1 MELSSKLPTTIWIVG
16 MCFATPSGA
25 SETLRVLPDS
35 INGVETRKM
44 VRHYLLDQA
53 EKAFLRREAAFE
65 ELKTTEQMG
74 EHQRR
79 MRDFLR
85 AQLGDFPA
93 RTPLESRVVGRH
105 QRDGYVV
112 ERVLYQ
118 SRPGHYVTAL
128 LYLPEGP
135 PPYPGVLIACGHA
148 PSAKSSKM
156 YQRAG
161 ILLAKGGMAALCYDP
176 IGQGERHQMLHPDG
190 RPRFENGIEH
200 MLVAVSSIPLG
211 LSAAT
216 YRIWDG
222 MRGIDYL
229 TSREEIDPD
238 RIGLTGNS
246 GGGLVTTLLMA
257 LDERIA
263 CAAPSCYITHVKEML
278 HTQGPGDSE
287 QQVYGEIAQGLGHAD
302 YLMIRAPKPTL
313 ICAATRDDM
322 FDISGSWRSL
332 REAKRF
338 YGRLGH
344 PERVDLVEADV
355 VHGFFRPLREG
366 MARWMRRWLLGVDDP
381 LREDD
386 SPLLSEEEGVM
397 QEFITAGGPNYSEFR
412 PVRLP
417 VVRSSPDGQVQ
428 LIPGA
433 VSVFQ
438 FNREREQELAGLRRA
453 YWRRSPRGEALD
465 EVRRLAGI
473 RRLDD
478 LPPLTAEDAGSLS
491 RPGYTIHKQILH
503 PEPGIRLPALRF
515 APDASSP
522 EVVLYLHG
530 QGKQVDAEP
539 EGPIEK
545 QVRDGREVLAVD
557 LRGVGET
564 QPAKGKWGY
573 GPLFGADWEEFY
585 MAYMLGRSYL
595 GMRAE
600 EILIIARH
608 LAEESGTDGKRKVH
622 LVAIGEAG
630 PAALHAAAL
639 EPALFASLEL
649 RRSLV
654 SWSNLIRTEVPVNQL
669 VNTVHG
675 SLRKYD
681 LPDLLKT
688 LSGIKVTVV
697 DPTDGAG
704 ERLQSSSGSPGG
716 LPAPGLAGEVPGAG
730 GK

>member
-1 MELSSKLPTTIWIVG
+1 
-16 MCFATPSGA
+16 
-25 SETLRVLPDS
+25 
-35 INGVETRKM
+35 M
-44 VRHYLLDQA
+44 VRHYMLEQA
-53 EKAFLRREAAFE
+53 GKAFQRREAAFE
-65 ELKTTEQMG
+65 ELKTPEQMR

-79 MRDFLR
+79 MREFLR
-85 AQLGDFPA
+85 AQLGDFPD
-93 RTPLESRVVGRH
+93 RTPLEARVVARH
-105 QRDGYVV
+105 QRDGYSV

-118 SRPGHYVTAL
+118 SRPGHTVTAL

-148 PSAKSSKM
+148 ANAKSSEL

-161 ILLAKGGMAALCYDP
+161 VLLAQGGMAALCYDP
-176 IGQGERHQMLHPDG
+176 IGQGERHQILEPDG

-222 MRGIDYL
+222 IRSLDYL
-229 TSREEIDPD
+229 TSRDEIDPD

-263 CAAPSCYITHVKEML
+263 CAAPSCYVTHVKELL
-278 HTQGPGDSE
+278 HTNGPGDSE

-313 ICAATRDDM
+313 ICAATRDEV
-322 FDISGSWRSL
+322 FDISGSWRTL

-338 YGRLGH
+338 YGRLGY

-355 VHGFFRPLREG
+355 THGFFRPLREG
-366 MARWMRRWLLGVDDP
+366 MARWMRRWLLGIDDG

-386 SPLLSEEEGVM
+386 SPLLSDDEGST
-397 QEFITAGGPNYSEFR
+397 QEFIVAQGADYSEFNR
-412 PVRLP
+412 VRLP
-417 VVRSSPDGQVQ
+417 VIQCSPRGQVQ
-428 LIPGA
+428 LMEGA
-433 VSVFQ
+433 RSVFQ
-438 FNREREQELAGLRRA
+438 FNREREKELAVLRRA
-453 YWRRSPRGEALD
+453 YWKRTPRDEALD

-473 RRLDD
+473 RRLHE
-478 LPPLTAEDAGSLS
+478 LPPLTTEDTGTLS
-491 RPGYTIHKQILH
+491 RPGYTIHKLVLH

-515 APDASSP
+515 VPDAGSRDL
-522 EVVLYLHG
+522 VLYLHG
-530 QGKQVDAEP
+530 QGKQVDAGP
-539 EGPIEK
+539 GGPIEK
-545 QVRDGREVLAVD
+545 QVLEGREVLAVD

-564 QPAKGKWGY
+564 EPAKGKWGY
-573 GPLFGADWEEFY
+573 GPLFGPDWEEFY

-600 EILIIARH
+600 EILVIARK
-608 LAEESGTDGKRKVH
+608 LASASGSGTARGVH
-622 LVAIGEAG
+622 LVGIGEAG

-639 EPALFASLEL
+639 EPALFDSLEL

-654 SWSNLIRTEVPVNQL
+654 SWSNVIQTEVPVNQL
-669 VNTVHG
+669 VNTVHA
-675 SLRKYD
+675 SLQKYD

-688 LSGIKVTVV
+688 LSGMKVRVV
-697 DPTDGAG
+697 EPADGAG
-704 ERLQSSSGSPGG
+704 ERLR
-716 LPAPGLAGEVPGAG
+716 
-730 GK
+730 

>member
-1 MELSSKLPTTIWIVG
+1 MFSSI
-16 MCFATPSGA
+16 PSEA
-25 SETLRVLPDS
+25 SQTLRVLPERV
-35 INGVETRKM
+35 NRVETGKM
-44 VRHYLLDQA
+44 VRQYLLDQA

-65 ELKTTEQMG
+65 ELETTEQMR

-79 MRDFLR
+79 MREFLR
-85 AQLGDFPA
+85 AQLGDFPE
-93 RTPLESRVVGRH
+93 RTPLQARVVGRH
-105 QRDGYVV
+105 RRDGYSV
-112 ERVLYQ
+112 ERILYQ

-128 LYLPEGP
+128 LYLPAGP

-148 PSAKSSKM
+148 PSAKSSEM
-156 YQRAG
+156 YQRAAV
-161 ILLAKGGMAALCYDP
+161 LLAKGGMAALCYDP
-176 IGQGERHQMLHPDG
+176 IGQGERHQILHPDG

-222 MRGIDYL
+222 IRGIDYL

-257 LDERIA
+257 LDERVA

-287 QQVYGEIAQGLGHAD
+287 QQVYGEIAQGLGHAG

-338 YGRLGH
+338 YGRLGY

-366 MARWMRRWLLGVDDP
+366 MARWMRRWLLGIDDA

-386 SPLLSEEEGVM
+386 SPLLSEEEGSM
-397 QEFITAGGPNYSEFR
+397 QEFITASGPDYSEFR

-417 VVRSSPDGQVQ
+417 VVRASPEGQVQ

-433 VSVFQ
+433 RTVFQ
-438 FNREREQELAGLRRA
+438 FNQERERELAAVRRA
-453 YWRRSPRGEALD
+453 WWRRTPRDEALA

-473 RRLDD
+473 RRLDE
-478 LPPLTAEDAGSLS
+478 LPPVTAEDAGSLS
-491 RPGYTIHKQILH
+491 RPGYTIHKQVLH

-515 APDASSP
+515 VPDAGGRD
-522 EVVLYLHG
+522 VVLYLHG
-530 QGKQVDAEP
+530 EGKQVDAEP
-539 EGPIEK
+539 DGLIEK
-545 QVRDGREVLAVD
+545 LVLDGGEVLAVD

-600 EILIIARH
+600 EILVIARH
-608 LAEESGTDGKRKVH
+608 LAGSTGSDAARRVH
-622 LVAIGEAG
+622 LVGIGEAG

-654 SWSNLIRTEVPVNQL
+654 SWSNVIQTEVPVNQL

-681 LPDLLKT
+681 LPDLVKSLSALK
-688 LSGIKVTVV
+688 VRVV
-697 DPTDGAG
+697 DPADGAG
-704 ERLQSSSGSPGG
+704 EP
-716 LPAPGLAGEVPGAG
+716 LP
-730 GK
+730 

>member
-1 MELSSKLPTTIWIVG
+1 
-16 MCFATPSGA
+16 
-25 SETLRVLPDS
+25 
-35 INGVETRKM
+35 M
-44 VRHYLLDQA
+44 VRQYLLDQA

-65 ELKTTEQMG
+65 ELKTPAEMR

-79 MRDFLR
+79 MREFLR
-85 AQLGDFPA
+85 TQLGGFPE
-93 RTPLESRVVGRH
+93 RTPLEARVVGRH
-105 QRDGYVV
+105 RRDGYSV

-128 LYLPEGP
+128 LYLPDGP

-148 PSAKSSKM
+148 PSAKSSEM

-161 ILLAKGGMAALCYDP
+161 VLLAKGGMAALCYDP
-176 IGQGERHQMLHPDG
+176 IGQGERHQILHSDG

-222 MRGIDYL
+222 IRSIDYL

-257 LDERIA
+257 LDERVA
-263 CAAPSCYITHVKEML
+263 CAAPSCYITHVKELL

-338 YGRLGH
+338 YGRLGYA
-344 PERVDLVEADV
+344 ERVDLVEADV
-355 VHGFFRPLREG
+355 AHGFFRPLREG
-366 MARWMRRWLLGVDDP
+366 MARWMRRWLLGIDDA

-386 SPLLSEEEGVM
+386 SPLLSEEAGSM
-397 QEFITAGGPNYSEFR
+397 QEFITASGPDYSEFR

-433 VSVFQ
+433 RTVFQ
-438 FNREREQELAGLRRA
+438 FNREREKELAAVRRA
-453 YWRRSPRGEALD
+453 FWRRTPRDEALK

-473 RRLDD
+473 RRLDE
-478 LPPLTAEDAGSLS
+478 LPLLTVEDSGTLP
-491 RPGYTIHKQILH
+491 RPGYAIHKQVLH

-515 APDASSP
+515 VPDAGVRD
-522 EVVLYLHG
+522 VVLYLHG
-530 QGKQVDAEP
+530 EGKQVDAEP

-545 QVRDGREVLAVD
+545 LVLDGREVLAVD
-557 LRGVGET
+557 LRGVGES

-573 GPLFGADWEEFY
+573 GPLFGADWEEYY

-600 EILIIARH
+600 EILAIARH
-608 LAEESGTDGKRKVH
+608 LGSTPGSDAARRVH
-622 LVAIGEAG
+622 LVGIGEAG

-654 SWSNLIRTEVPVNQL
+654 SWSNVIQTEVPVNQL

-681 LPDLLKT
+681 LPDLLKS
-688 LSGIKVTVV
+688 LSAMKVGVI
-697 DPTDGAG
+697 DPADGAG
-704 ERLQSSSGSPGG
+704 QP
-716 LPAPGLAGEVPGAG
+716 LP
-730 GK
+730 

>member
-1 MELSSKLPTTIWIVG
+1 
-16 MCFATPSGA
+16 
-25 SETLRVLPDS
+25 
-35 INGVETRKM
+35 M
-44 VRHYLLDQA
+44 VRQYLLDQA
-53 EKAFLRREAAFE
+53 GKVFLRREAAFE
-65 ELKTTEQMG
+65 ELKTPGQMR

-79 MRDFLR
+79 MREFLR
-85 AQLGDFPA
+85 AQLGGFPE
-93 RTPLESRVVGRH
+93 RTPLQARVVGRH
-105 QRDGYVV
+105 RRDGYSV

-148 PSAKSSKM
+148 PSAKSSEM

-161 ILLAKGGMAALCYDP
+161 VLLARGGMAALCYDP
-176 IGQGERHQMLHPDG
+176 IGQGERHQILHPDG

-222 MRGIDYL
+222 IRGIDYL

-257 LDERIA
+257 LDERVA
-263 CAAPSCYITHVKEML
+263 CAAPSCYITHVKELL

-338 YGRLGH
+338 YGRLGY

-366 MARWMRRWLLGVDDP
+366 MARWMRRWLLGIDDA

-386 SPLLSEEEGVM
+386 SPLLSEDEGSM
-397 QEFITAGGPNYSEFR
+397 QEFITASGPDYSEFR

-417 VVRSSPDGQVQ
+417 VVRCSPEGQVQ

-433 VSVFQ
+433 RTVFQ
-438 FNREREQELAGLRRA
+438 FNRERERELAVVRRA
-453 YWRRSPRGEALD
+453 WWRRTPGDEALA
-465 EVRRLAGI
+465 EVRRLTGI
-473 RRLDD
+473 RRLDE
-478 LPPLTAEDAGSLS
+478 LPLLTAEDAGTLP
-491 RPGYTIHKQILH
+491 RPGYTIHKQVLH

-515 APDASSP
+515 VPDAGGRD
-522 EVVLYLHG
+522 VVLYLHG
-530 QGKQVDAEP
+530 EGKQVDAEP

-545 QVRDGREVLAVD
+545 LVLDGREVLAVD

-564 QPAKGKWGY
+564 QPAQGKWGY

-600 EILIIARH
+600 EILAIARH
-608 LAEESGTDGKRKVH
+608 LASTPGSDAARRVH
-622 LVAIGEAG
+622 LVGIGEAG
-630 PAALHAAAL
+630 PAVLHAAAL

-654 SWSNLIRTEVPVNQL
+654 SWSNVIQTEVPVNQL

-681 LPDLLKT
+681 LPDLLKS
-688 LSGIKVTVV
+688 LSGMEVRVI
-697 DPTDGAG
+697 DPADGSG
-704 ERLQSSSGSPGG
+704 EP
-716 LPAPGLAGEVPGAG
+716 LP
-730 GK
+730 

>member
-1 MELSSKLPTTIWIVG
+1 MLNLAKMKSFSKLSIAVWILC
-16 MCFATPSGA
+16 MCSADSSQA
-25 SETLRVLPDS
+25 SQTLSVLPER
-35 INGVETRKM
+35 INQVETRKM
-44 VRHYLLDQA
+44 VRRYLLDQA

-65 ELKTTEQMG
+65 ELKTVEQMR

-79 MRDFLR
+79 MREFLR
-85 AQLGDFPA
+85 AQLGGFPE
-93 RTPLESRVVGRH
+93 RTPLQARIVGRH
-105 QRDGYVV
+105 ERDGYSV
-112 ERVLYQ
+112 ERILYQ

-128 LYLPEGP
+128 LYLPDGP
-135 PPYPGVLIACGHA
+135 PPYPGILIACGHA
-148 PSAKSSKM
+148 PSAKSTEM

-161 ILLAKGGMAALCYDP
+161 VLLAKGGMAALCYDP
-176 IGQGERHQMLHPDG
+176 IGQGERHQILDSQG

-238 RIGLTGNS
+238 RIGVTGNS

-257 LDERIA
+257 LDERVA
-263 CAAPSCYITHVKEML
+263 CAAPSCYVTHVKEML

-338 YGRLGH
+338 YGRMGY

-355 VHGFFRPLREG
+355 VHGFFRPLRQG
-366 MARWMRRWLLGVDDP
+366 MARWMRRWLLGIDDA

-386 SPLLSEEEGVM
+386 SPLLSEDEGTM
-397 QEFITAGGPNYSEFR
+397 QEFITASGPDYSEFR

-417 VVRSSPDGQVQ
+417 VVRCSPDGQVQ

-438 FNREREQELAGLRRA
+438 LNREREMELAVLRRA
-453 YWRRSPRGEALD
+453 YWQRTPGDEALE

-473 RRLDD
+473 RRLDQ
-478 LPPLTAEDAGSLS
+478 LPLLTADDAGTLP
-491 RPGYTIHKQILH
+491 RPGYTIHKQVLH

-515 APDASSP
+515 VPDAGGRD
-522 EVVLYLHG
+522 VVLYLHG
-530 QGKQVDAEP
+530 EGKQVDSGP
-539 EGPIEK
+539 DGPIERL
-545 QVRDGREVLAVD
+545 VRDGREVLAVD

-600 EILIIARH
+600 EILAIARH
-608 LAEESGTDGKRKVH
+608 LASVPESDAARKVH
-622 LVAIGEAG
+622 LVGIGEAG

-639 EPALFASLEL
+639 EPALFTSLEL

-654 SWSNLIRTEVPVNQL
+654 SWSNVIRTEAPVNQL
-669 VNTVHG
+669 VNTVHAA
-675 SLRKYD
+675 LRKYD
-681 LPDLLKT
+681 LPDLLKS
-688 LSGIKVTVV
+688 LSGMKVTVV
-697 DPTDGAG
+697 EP
-704 ERLQSSSGSPGG
+704 
-716 LPAPGLAGEVPGAG
+716 AG
-730 GK
+730 GSGEILH

>member
-1 MELSSKLPTTIWIVG
+1 MCSSI
-16 MCFATPSGA
+16 PSEA
-25 SETLRVLPDS
+25 SQTLRVLPER
-35 INGVETRKM
+35 INRVETRKM
-44 VRHYLLDQA
+44 VRQYLLDQA

-65 ELKTTEQMG
+65 ELKTPAEMR

-79 MRDFLR
+79 MREFLR
-85 AQLGDFPA
+85 AQLGGFPE
-93 RTPLESRVVGRH
+93 RTPLQARVVGRH
-105 QRDGYVV
+105 RRDGYSV

-128 LYLPEGP
+128 LYLPDGP

-148 PSAKSSKM
+148 PSAKSSEM
-156 YQRAG
+156 YQRAAV
-161 ILLAKGGMAALCYDP
+161 LLAKGGMAALCYDP
-176 IGQGERHQMLHPDG
+176 IGQGERHQILHPDG

-222 MRGIDYL
+222 IRSIDYL

-263 CAAPSCYITHVKEML
+263 CAAPSCYITHVKELL

-338 YGRLGH
+338 YGRLGY

-366 MARWMRRWLLGVDDP
+366 MARWMRRWLLGIDDA

-386 SPLLSEEEGVM
+386 SRLLSEEEGSM
-397 QEFITAGGPNYSEFR
+397 QEFITASGPDYSEFR

-417 VVRSSPDGQVQ
+417 VVRSSPEGQVQ

-433 VSVFQ
+433 RTVFQ
-438 FNREREQELAGLRRA
+438 FNREREKELAAVRRA
-453 YWRRSPRGEALD
+453 FWRRTPRDEALK

-473 RRLDD
+473 RRLDE
-478 LPPLTAEDAGSLS
+478 LPLLTVEDSGTLP
-491 RPGYTIHKQILH
+491 RPGYAIHKQVLH

-515 APDASSP
+515 VPDAGGRD
-522 EVVLYLHG
+522 VVLYLHG
-530 QGKQVDAEP
+530 EGKQVDAEP

-545 QVRDGREVLAVD
+545 LVLDGREVLAVD

-600 EILIIARH
+600 EILVIARH
-608 LAEESGTDGKRKVH
+608 LAESTGSDAASRVH
-622 LVAIGEAG
+622 LVGIGEAG

-654 SWSNLIRTEVPVNQL
+654 SWTNVIQSEVPVNQL

-681 LPDLLKT
+681 LPDLLMS
-688 LSGIKVTVV
+688 LSAMKVRVI
-697 DPTDGAG
+697 DPADATGQ
-704 ERLQSSSGSPGG
+704 RLP
-716 LPAPGLAGEVPGAG
+716 
-730 GK
+730 

>member
-1 MELSSKLPTTIWIVG
+1 MLNLAKMKSFSKLSIAFWILC
-16 MCFATPSGA
+16 MCSADSSQA
-25 SETLRVLPDS
+25 SQTLSVLPDR
-35 INGVETRKM
+35 INQVETGKM
-44 VRHYLLDQA
+44 VRRYLLDQA

-65 ELKTTEQMG
+65 ELKTPAQMR

-79 MRDFLR
+79 MREFLR
-85 AQLGDFPA
+85 AQLGGFPE
-93 RTPLESRVVGRH
+93 RTPLQARIVARH
-105 QRDGYVV
+105 ERDGYSV

-148 PSAKSSKM
+148 PSAKSTEM

-161 ILLAKGGMAALCYDP
+161 VLLAKGGMAALCYDP
-176 IGQGERHQMLHPDG
+176 IGQGERHQILHADG

-257 LDERIA
+257 LDERVA

-338 YGRLGH
+338 YGRMGV

-355 VHGFFRPLREG
+355 VHGFFRPLRES
-366 MARWMRRWLLGVDDP
+366 MARWMRRWLLGIDDI

-386 SPLLSEEEGVM
+386 SPLLSEEEGSM
-397 QEFITAGGPNYSEFR
+397 QEFITASGPDYSEFR

-417 VVRSSPDGQVQ
+417 VVRCSPDGQVQ

-438 FNREREQELAGLRRA
+438 LNREREKELAVLRRA
-453 YWRRSPRGEALD
+453 YWRRTPRDEALD

-473 RRLDD
+473 RRLQE
-478 LPPLTAEDAGSLS
+478 LPRLTTEDAGTLT
-491 RPGYTIHKQILH
+491 RPGYAIHKQVLH

-515 APDASSP
+515 APDAGGRD
-522 EVVLYLHG
+522 VVLYLHG
-530 QGKQVDAEP
+530 EGKQVDAGP
-539 EGPIEK
+539 DGPIERL
-545 QVRDGREVLAVD
+545 VRDGREVLAVD

-600 EILIIARH
+600 EILAIARH
-608 LAEESGTDGKRKVH
+608 LASAPESDAARRVH
-622 LVAIGEAG
+622 LVGIGEAG
-630 PAALHAAAL
+630 PPALHAAAL

-654 SWSNLIRTEVPVNQL
+654 SWSNVIRTEVPVNQL
-669 VNTVHG
+669 VNTVHAA
-675 SLRKYD
+675 LRKYD
-681 LPDLLKT
+681 LPDLLKS
-688 LSGIKVTVV
+688 LSGMKITVV
-697 DPTDGAG
+697 EPADGSG
-704 ERLQSSSGSPGG
+704 EILH
-716 LPAPGLAGEVPGAG
+716 
-730 GK
+730 

>member
-1 MELSSKLPTTIWIVG
+1 MLNLAKMKSFSKLSIAVWILC
-16 MCFATPSGA
+16 MCSADSSQA
-25 SETLRVLPDS
+25 SQTLRVLPER
-35 INGVETRKM
+35 INQVETRKM
-44 VRHYLLDQA
+44 VRRYLLDQA

-65 ELKTTEQMG
+65 ELKTVEQMR
-74 EHQRR
+74 EHQHR
-79 MRDFLR
+79 MREFLR
-85 AQLGDFPA
+85 AQLGDFPE
-93 RTPLESRVVGRH
+93 RTPLQARIVGRH
-105 QRDGYVV
+105 ERDGYSV
-112 ERVLYQ
+112 ERILYQ

-148 PSAKSSKM
+148 PSAKSTEM

-161 ILLAKGGMAALCYDP
+161 VLLAKGGMAALCYDP
-176 IGQGERHQMLHPDG
+176 IGQGERHQILDSQG

-257 LDERIA
+257 LDERVA
-263 CAAPSCYITHVKEML
+263 CAAPSCYVTHVKEML

-338 YGRLGH
+338 YGRMGY

-366 MARWMRRWLLGVDDP
+366 MARWMRRWLLGIDDA

-386 SPLLSEEEGVM
+386 SPLLSEDEGTL
-397 QEFITAGGPNYSEFR
+397 QEFITASGPDYSEFR

-417 VVRSSPDGQVQ
+417 VVRCSPDGQVQ

-438 FNREREQELAGLRRA
+438 LNREREMELAVLRRA
-453 YWRRSPRGEALD
+453 YWQRTPGDEALE

-473 RRLDD
+473 RRLDQ
-478 LPPLTAEDAGSLS
+478 LPLLTADDAGTLP
-491 RPGYTIHKQILH
+491 RPGYTIHKQVLH

-515 APDASSP
+515 VPDAGGRD
-522 EVVLYLHG
+522 VVLYLHG
-530 QGKQVDAEP
+530 EGKQVDSGP
-539 EGPIEK
+539 DGPIERL
-545 QVRDGREVLAVD
+545 VRDGREVLAVD

-600 EILIIARH
+600 EILAIARH
-608 LAEESGTDGKRKVH
+608 LASVPESDAARKVH
-622 LVAIGEAG
+622 LVGIGEAG

-639 EPALFASLEL
+639 EPALFTSLEL

-654 SWSNLIRTEVPVNQL
+654 SWSNVIRTEAPVNQL
-669 VNTVHG
+669 VNTVHAA
-675 SLRKYD
+675 LRKYD
-681 LPDLLKT
+681 LPDLLKS
-688 LSGIKVTVV
+688 LSGMTVTVV
-697 DPTDGAG
+697 EP
-704 ERLQSSSGSPGG
+704 
-716 LPAPGLAGEVPGAG
+716 AG
-730 GK
+730 GTGEILH

>member
-1 MELSSKLPTTIWIVG
+1 MLNLAKMKSFSKLSIAVWILC
-16 MCFATPSGA
+16 MCSADSSQA
-25 SETLRVLPDS
+25 SQTLRVLPER
-35 INGVETRKM
+35 INQVETRKM
-44 VRHYLLDQA
+44 VRRYLLDQA

-65 ELKTTEQMG
+65 ELKTVEQMR

-79 MRDFLR
+79 MREFLR
-85 AQLGDFPA
+85 AQLGDFPE
-93 RTPLESRVVGRH
+93 RTPLQARIVGH
-105 QRDGYVV
+105 HERDGYSV
-112 ERVLYQ
+112 ERILYQ

-148 PSAKSSKM
+148 PSAKSTEM

-161 ILLAKGGMAALCYDP
+161 VLLAKGGMAALCYDP
-176 IGQGERHQMLHPDG
+176 IGQGERHQILDSQG

-222 MRGIDYL
+222 IRGIDYL

-257 LDERIA
+257 LDERVA
-263 CAAPSCYITHVKEML
+263 CAAPSCYVTHVKEML

-338 YGRLGH
+338 YGRMGY

-366 MARWMRRWLLGVDDP
+366 MARWMRRWLLGIDDA

-386 SPLLSEEEGVM
+386 SPLLSEDEGTM
-397 QEFITAGGPNYSEFR
+397 QEFITASGPDYSEFR

-417 VVRSSPDGQVQ
+417 VVRCSPDGQVQ

-438 FNREREQELAGLRRA
+438 LNREREMELAVLRRA
-453 YWRRSPRGEALD
+453 YWQRTPGDEALE

-473 RRLDD
+473 RRLDQ
-478 LPPLTAEDAGSLS
+478 LPLLTADDAGTLP
-491 RPGYTIHKQILH
+491 RPGYTIHKQVLH

-515 APDASSP
+515 VPDAGGRD
-522 EVVLYLHG
+522 VVLYLHG
-530 QGKQVDAEP
+530 EGKQVDSGP
-539 EGPIEK
+539 DGPIERL
-545 QVRDGREVLAVD
+545 VRDGREVLAVD

-600 EILIIARH
+600 EILAIARH
-608 LAEESGTDGKRKVH
+608 LASVPESDAARKVH
-622 LVAIGEAG
+622 LVGIGEAG

-639 EPALFASLEL
+639 EPALFTSLEL

-654 SWSNLIRTEVPVNQL
+654 SWSNVIQTEAPVNQL
-669 VNTVHG
+669 VNTVHAA
-675 SLRKYD
+675 LRKYD
-681 LPDLLKT
+681 LPDLLKS
-688 LSGIKVTVV
+688 LSGMTVTVV
-697 DPTDGAG
+697 EP
-704 ERLQSSSGSPGG
+704 
-716 LPAPGLAGEVPGAG
+716 AG
-730 GK
+730 GTGEILH

>member
-1 MELSSKLPTTIWIVG
+1 
-16 MCFATPSGA
+16 MCCSIPSEA
-25 SETLRVLPDS
+25 SQTLRVLPER
-35 INGVETRKM
+35 INQVETRKM
-44 VRHYLLDQA
+44 VRQYLLDQA

-65 ELKTTEQMG
+65 ELKTPAEMR

-79 MRDFLR
+79 MREFLR
-85 AQLGDFPA
+85 AQLGGFPE
-93 RTPLESRVVGRH
+93 RTPLEARVVGRH
-105 QRDGYVV
+105 RRDGYSV

-128 LYLPEGP
+128 LYLPDGP

-148 PSAKSSKM
+148 PSAKSSEM

-161 ILLAKGGMAALCYDP
+161 VLLAKGGMAALCYDP
-176 IGQGERHQMLHPDG
+176 IGQGERHQILHPDG

-222 MRGIDYL
+222 IRSIDYL

-257 LDERIA
+257 LDERVA
-263 CAAPSCYITHVKEML
+263 CAAPSCYITHVKELL

-338 YGRLGH
+338 YGRMGYA
-344 PERVDLVEADV
+344 ERVDLVEADV

-366 MARWMRRWLLGVDDP
+366 MARWMRRWLLGIDDA

-386 SPLLSEEEGVM
+386 SPLLSEEAGSI
-397 QEFITAGGPNYSEFR
+397 QEFVTASGPDYSEFR

-433 VSVFQ
+433 RTVFQ
-438 FNREREQELAGLRRA
+438 FNREREKELAAVRRA
-453 YWRRSPRGEALD
+453 FWRRTPRDEALK

-473 RRLDD
+473 RRLDE
-478 LPPLTAEDAGSLS
+478 LPRLTVEDAGTLP
-491 RPGYTIHKQILH
+491 RPGYEIHKQVLH

-515 APDASSP
+515 VPDAGGRD
-522 EVVLYLHG
+522 VVLYLHG
-530 QGKQVDAEP
+530 EGKQVDAEP

-545 QVRDGREVLAVD
+545 LVLDGREVLAVD

-573 GPLFGADWEEFY
+573 GPLFGADWEEYY

-600 EILIIARH
+600 EILAIARH
-608 LAEESGTDGKRKVH
+608 LCSTPGSDAARRVH
-622 LVAIGEAG
+622 LVGIGEAG

-654 SWSNLIRTEVPVNQL
+654 SWSNVIQTEVPVNQL

-681 LPDLLKT
+681 LPDLVKS
-688 LSGIKVTVV
+688 LSAMKVGVI
-697 DPTDGAG
+697 DPADGAG
-704 ERLQSSSGSPGG
+704 QP
-716 LPAPGLAGEVPGAG
+716 LP
-730 GK
+730 

>member
-1 MELSSKLPTTIWIVG
+1 MKE
-16 MCFATPSGA
+16 
-25 SETLRVLPDS
+25 
-35 INGVETRKM
+35 
-44 VRHYLLDQA
+44 
-53 EKAFLRREAAFE
+53 
-65 ELKTTEQMG
+65 
-74 EHQRR
+74 
-79 MRDFLR
+79 FLR
-85 AQLGDFPA
+85 AQLGDFPE
-93 RTPLESRVVGRH
+93 RTPLEARVVGRH
-105 QRDGYVV
+105 QRDGYSV

-128 LYLPEGP
+128 LYLPKGP
-135 PPYPGVLIACGHA
+135 PPYPGVLIACGHT
-148 PSAKSSKM
+148 PSGKSSEM

-161 ILLAKGGMAALCYDP
+161 VLLAKAGMAALCYDP
-176 IGQGERHQMLHPDG
+176 IGQGERHQILDPEN

-257 LDERIA
+257 LDERVA
-263 CAAPSCYITHVKEML
+263 CAVPSCYITHVKEML

-338 YGRLGH
+338 YGRLGY
-344 PERVDLVEADV
+344 PERVDLVEADM

-366 MARWMRRWLLGVDDP
+366 MARWMRRWLLGVDDA

-386 SPLLSEEEGVM
+386 SPLLSEEAGSM
-397 QEFITAGGPNYSEFR
+397 QEFITAQGPDYNEFH

-417 VVRSSPDGQVQ
+417 VVRSSPEGQVQ

-433 VSVFQ
+433 RSVFQ
-438 FNREREQELAGLRRA
+438 INREREQELAGLRRA
-453 YWRRSPRGEALD
+453 YWQQTPRNEALE

-473 RRLDD
+473 RRLHE
-478 LPPLTAEDAGSLS
+478 LPPLTTEAAGTLN
-491 RPGYTIHKQILH
+491 RPGYTIHKRVLH

-515 APDASSP
+515 VPDAGGRDL
-522 EVVLYLHG
+522 VLYLHG
-530 QGKQVDAEP
+530 QGKQTDAGP
-539 EGPIEK
+539 GGPIEK
-545 QVRDGREVLAVD
+545 QVLDGREVLAVD

-564 QPAKGKWGY
+564 QPAQGKWGY

-600 EILIIARH
+600 EVLAIARH
-608 LAEESGTDGKRKVH
+608 LAAASGTGAARKVH
-622 LVAIGEAG
+622 LVGIGEAG
-630 PAALHAAAL
+630 PVALHAAAL

-654 SWSNLIRTEVPVNQL
+654 SWSNLIQTEVPVNQL

-675 SLRKYD
+675 SLQKYD

-688 LSGIKVTVV
+688 LSGMKVTVV
-697 DPTDGAG
+697 EPTGGAG
-704 ERLQSSSGSPGG
+704 ERLR
-716 LPAPGLAGEVPGAG
+716 
-730 GK
+730 

>member
-1 MELSSKLPTTIWIVG
+1 
-16 MCFATPSGA
+16 MCSIPSEA
-25 SETLRVLPDS
+25 SQTLRVLPER
-35 INGVETRKM
+35 INRVETRKM
-44 VRHYLLDQA
+44 VRQYLLDQA

-65 ELKTTEQMG
+65 ELETPAQMR

-79 MRDFLR
+79 MREFLR
-85 AQLGDFPA
+85 TQLGGFPE
-93 RTPLESRVVGRH
+93 RTPLQARVVGRH
-105 QRDGYVV
+105 RRDGYSV

-148 PSAKSSKM
+148 PSAKSSEM

-161 ILLAKGGMAALCYDP
+161 VLLARGGMAALCYDP
-176 IGQGERHQMLHPDG
+176 IGQGERHQILHPDG

-257 LDERIA
+257 LDERVA

-338 YGRLGH
+338 YGRLGY

-366 MARWMRRWLLGVDDP
+366 MARWMRRWLLGIDDV

-386 SPLLSEEEGVM
+386 SPLLSEEEGSM
-397 QEFITAGGPNYSEFR
+397 QEFITASGPDYSEFR

-417 VVRSSPDGQVQ
+417 VLRASPDGQVQ

-433 VSVFQ
+433 RTVFQ
-438 FNREREQELAGLRRA
+438 FNREREKELAVVRRD
-453 YWRRSPRGEALD
+453 YWRRTPRDEALD

-473 RRLDD
+473 RRLDE
-478 LPPLTAEDAGSLS
+478 LPLLTAQDAGTVP
-491 RPGYTIHKQILH
+491 RPGYAIHKQVLH

-515 APDASSP
+515 VPDAGGRD
-522 EVVLYLHG
+522 VVLYLHG
-530 QGKQVDAEP
+530 EGKQVDAEP

-545 QVRDGREVLAVD
+545 LVLDGREVLAVD

-564 QPAKGKWGY
+564 QPAQGKWGY

-600 EILIIARH
+600 EILAIARH
-608 LAEESGTDGKRKVH
+608 LAFTPGSDAARRVH
-622 LVAIGEAG
+622 LVGIGEAG

-654 SWSNLIRTEVPVNQL
+654 SWSNVIRTEVPVNQL

-681 LPDLLKT
+681 LPDLLKS
-688 LSGIKVTVV
+688 LSGRTVRV
-697 DPTDGAG
+697 IDPADGAG
-704 ERLQSSSGSPGG
+704 EL
-716 LPAPGLAGEVPGAG
+716 LP
-730 GK
+730 

>member
-1 MELSSKLPTTIWIVG
+1 
-16 MCFATPSGA
+16 
-25 SETLRVLPDS
+25 
-35 INGVETRKM
+35 M
-44 VRHYLLDQA
+44 VRQYLLDQA

-65 ELKTTEQMG
+65 ELETPGQMR

-79 MRDFLR
+79 MREFLR
-85 AQLGDFPA
+85 AQLGGFPE
-93 RTPLESRVVGRH
+93 RTPLQARVVGRH
-105 QRDGYVV
+105 RRDGYSV

-148 PSAKSSKM
+148 PSAKSSEM

-161 ILLAKGGMAALCYDP
+161 VLLAKGGMAALCYDP
-176 IGQGERHQMLHPDG
+176 IGQGERHQILLPDG

-222 MRGIDYL
+222 IRGIDYL

-257 LDERIA
+257 LDERVA
-263 CAAPSCYITHVKEML
+263 CAAPSCYITHVKELL

-338 YGRLGH
+338 YGRLGY

-366 MARWMRRWLLGVDDP
+366 MARWMRRWLLGIDDA

-386 SPLLSEEEGVM
+386 SPLLSEEEGFM
-397 QEFITAGGPNYSEFR
+397 QEFITASGPDYSEFR

-417 VVRSSPDGQVQ
+417 VLRASPDGQVQ

-433 VSVFQ
+433 RTVFQ
-438 FNREREQELAGLRRA
+438 FNRERERELAVVRRA
-453 YWRRSPRGEALD
+453 WWRRTPRDEALK

-473 RRLDD
+473 RRLDE
-478 LPPLTAEDAGSLS
+478 LPLLTAEDSGTLP
-491 RPGYTIHKQILH
+491 RPGYAIHKQVLH

-515 APDASSP
+515 VPDAGGRD
-522 EVVLYLHG
+522 VVLYLHG
-530 QGKQVDAEP
+530 EGKQVDAGP

-545 QVRDGREVLAVD
+545 LVLDGREVLAVD

-564 QPAKGKWGY
+564 QPAQGKWGY
-573 GPLFGADWEEFY
+573 GLLFGADWEEFY

-600 EILIIARH
+600 EILAIARH
-608 LAEESGTDGKRKVH
+608 LASPPGSDAARRVH
-622 LVAIGEAG
+622 LVGIGEAG

-654 SWSNLIRTEVPVNQL
+654 SWSNVIQTEVPVNQL

-697 DPTDGAG
+697 EPADGAG
-704 ERLQSSSGSPGG
+704 ERLP
-716 LPAPGLAGEVPGAG
+716 
-730 GK
+730 

>member
-1 MELSSKLPTTIWIVG
+1 MCLANPSASSQ
-16 MCFATPSGA
+16 S
-25 SETLRVLPDS
+25 LRVLPER
-35 INGVETRKM
+35 INQVETRRL
-44 VRHYLLDQA
+44 VRHYLLDRA
-53 EKAFLRREAAFE
+53 EEAFLRREAAFE
-65 ELKTTEQMG
+65 ELETPGQMR
-74 EHQRR
+74 EHQHR
-79 MRDFLR
+79 MREFLR
-85 AQLGDFPA
+85 AQLGGFPE
-93 RTPLESRVVGRH
+93 RTPLEARVMGRH
-105 QRDGYVV
+105 QRDGYSV

-148 PSAKSSKM
+148 PNAKSSEM

-161 ILLAKGGMAALCYDP
+161 VLLAKGGMAALCYDP
-176 IGQGERHQMLHPDG
+176 IGQGERHQILDPHG

-222 MRGIDYL
+222 IRSIDYL
-229 TSREEIDPD
+229 ASREEIDPD

-257 LDERIA
+257 LDERVV

-322 FDISGSWRSL
+322 FDISGTWRSL

-338 YGRLGH
+338 YGRLGY

-366 MARWMRRWLLGVDDP
+366 MARWMRRWLLGIDDV
-381 LREDD
+381 LSEDD
-386 SPLLSEEEGVM
+386 SPLLSEDEGSM
-397 QEFITAGGPNYSEFR
+397 QEFITAGGPDYSEFH

-433 VSVFQ
+433 RSVFQ
-438 FNREREQELAGLRRA
+438 FNREREEELAVLRRD
-453 YWRRSPRGEALD
+453 YWQRTPGEEALD

-473 RRLDD
+473 RRLDE
-478 LPPLTAEDAGSLS
+478 LPLVTAEAAGTLP
-491 RPGYTIHKQILH
+491 RGGYTIHKLVLH

-515 APDASSP
+515 VPDTGGRD
-522 EVVLYLHG
+522 VVLYLHG
-530 QGKQVDAEP
+530 EGKQVDAGP
-539 EGPIEK
+539 DGPIEK
-545 QVRDGREVLAVD
+545 LVMDGREVLAVD

-600 EILIIARH
+600 EILAIARH
-608 LAEESGTDGKRKVH
+608 LASTSGPEAARSVH
-622 LVAIGEAG
+622 LVGIGEAG

-639 EPALFASLEL
+639 EPKYAVRLTGAAPVAGLLVQRDSDRGARQPVGEHGP
-649 RRSLV
+649 RGPAEIRSAR
-654 SWSNLIRTEVPVNQL
+654 SSAHTRA
-669 VNTVHG
+669 
-675 SLRKYD
+675 
-681 LPDLLKT
+681 
-688 LSGIKVTVV
+688 LSGMKVTVV
-697 DPTDGAG
+697 EPAGGAG
-704 ERLQSSSGSPGG
+704 ERIG
-716 LPAPGLAGEVPGAG
+716 
-730 GK
+730 

>member
-1 MELSSKLPTTIWIVG
+1 MLNLAKMKSFSKLSIAVWILC
-16 MCFATPSGA
+16 MCSADSSQA
-25 SETLRVLPDS
+25 SQTLRVLPER
-35 INGVETRKM
+35 INQVETRKM
-44 VRHYLLDQA
+44 VRRYLLDQA

-65 ELKTTEQMG
+65 ELKTVEQMR
-74 EHQRR
+74 EHQHR
-79 MRDFLR
+79 MREFLR
-85 AQLGDFPA
+85 AQLGDFPE
-93 RTPLESRVVGRH
+93 RTPLQARIVGRH
-105 QRDGYVV
+105 ERDGYSV
-112 ERVLYQ
+112 ERILYQ

-148 PSAKSSKM
+148 PSAKSTEM

-161 ILLAKGGMAALCYDP
+161 VLLAKGGMAALCYDP
-176 IGQGERHQMLHPDG
+176 IGQGERHQILDSQG

-257 LDERIA
+257 LDERVA
-263 CAAPSCYITHVKEML
+263 CAAPSCYVTHVKEML

-338 YGRLGH
+338 YGRMGY

-366 MARWMRRWLLGVDDP
+366 MARWMRRWLLGIDDA

-386 SPLLSEEEGVM
+386 SPLLSEDEGTM
-397 QEFITAGGPNYSEFR
+397 QEFITASGPDYSEFR

-417 VVRSSPDGQVQ
+417 VVRCSPDGQVQ

-438 FNREREQELAGLRRA
+438 LNREREMELAVLRRA
-453 YWRRSPRGEALD
+453 YWQRTPGDEALE

-473 RRLDD
+473 RRLDQ
-478 LPPLTAEDAGSLS
+478 LPLLTADDAGTLP
-491 RPGYTIHKQILH
+491 RPGYTIHKQVLH

-515 APDASSP
+515 VPDAGGRD
-522 EVVLYLHG
+522 VVLYLHG
-530 QGKQVDAEP
+530 EGKQVDSGP
-539 EGPIEK
+539 DGPIERL
-545 QVRDGREVLAVD
+545 VRDGREVLAVD

-600 EILIIARH
+600 EILAIARH
-608 LAEESGTDGKRKVH
+608 LASVPESDAARKVH
-622 LVAIGEAG
+622 LVGIGEAG

-639 EPALFASLEL
+639 EPALFTSLEL

-654 SWSNLIRTEVPVNQL
+654 SWSNVIRTEAPVNQL
-669 VNTVHG
+669 VNTVHAA
-675 SLRKYD
+675 LRKYD
-681 LPDLLKT
+681 LPDLLKS
-688 LSGIKVTVV
+688 LSGMTVTVV
-697 DPTDGAG
+697 EP
-704 ERLQSSSGSPGG
+704 
-716 LPAPGLAGEVPGAG
+716 AG
-730 GK
+730 GTGEILH

>member
-1 MELSSKLPTTIWIVG
+1 MLNLAKMKSFSKLSIAVWILC
-16 MCFATPSGA
+16 MCSADSSQA
-25 SETLRVLPDS
+25 SQTLRVLPER
-35 INGVETRKM
+35 INQVETGKM
-44 VRHYLLDQA
+44 VRRYLLDQA

-65 ELKTTEQMG
+65 ELKTVEQMR
-74 EHQRR
+74 EHQHR
-79 MRDFLR
+79 MREFLR
-85 AQLGDFPA
+85 AQLGDFPE
-93 RTPLESRVVGRH
+93 RTPLQARIVGRH
-105 QRDGYVV
+105 ERDGYSV
-112 ERVLYQ
+112 ERILYQ

-148 PSAKSSKM
+148 PSAKSTEM

-161 ILLAKGGMAALCYDP
+161 VLLAKGGMAALCYDP
-176 IGQGERHQMLHPDG
+176 IGQGERHQILDSQG

-222 MRGIDYL
+222 IRGIDYL

-257 LDERIA
+257 LDERVA
-263 CAAPSCYITHVKEML
+263 CAAPSCYVTHVKEML

-338 YGRLGH
+338 YGRMGY

-366 MARWMRRWLLGVDDP
+366 MARWMRRWLLGIDDA

-386 SPLLSEEEGVM
+386 SPLLSEDEGTM
-397 QEFITAGGPNYSEFR
+397 QEFITASGPDYSEFR

-417 VVRSSPDGQVQ
+417 VVRCSPDGQVQ

-438 FNREREQELAGLRRA
+438 LNREREMELAVLRRA
-453 YWRRSPRGEALD
+453 YWQRTPGDEALE

-473 RRLDD
+473 RRLDQ
-478 LPPLTAEDAGSLS
+478 LPLLTADDAGTLP
-491 RPGYTIHKQILH
+491 RPGYTIHKQVLH

-515 APDASSP
+515 VPNAGGRD
-522 EVVLYLHG
+522 VVLYLHG
-530 QGKQVDAEP
+530 EGKQVDSGP
-539 EGPIEK
+539 DGPIERL
-545 QVRDGREVLAVD
+545 VRDGREVLAVD

-600 EILIIARH
+600 EILAIARH
-608 LAEESGTDGKRKVH
+608 LASVPESDAARKVH
-622 LVAIGEAG
+622 LVGIGEAG
-630 PAALHAAAL
+630 PPALHAAAL
-639 EPALFASLEL
+639 EPALFTSLEL

-654 SWSNLIRTEVPVNQL
+654 SWSNVIRTEAPVNQL
-669 VNTVHG
+669 VNTVHAA
-675 SLRKYD
+675 LRKYD
-681 LPDLLKT
+681 LPDLLKS
-688 LSGIKVTVV
+688 LSGMTVTVV
-697 DPTDGAG
+697 EP
-704 ERLQSSSGSPGG
+704 
-716 LPAPGLAGEVPGAG
+716 AG
-730 GK
+730 GTGEILH

>member
-1 MELSSKLPTTIWIVG
+1 
-16 MCFATPSGA
+16 
-25 SETLRVLPDS
+25 
-35 INGVETRKM
+35 
-44 VRHYLLDQA
+44 
-53 EKAFLRREAAFE
+53 
-65 ELKTTEQMG
+65 
-74 EHQRR
+74 
-79 MRDFLR
+79 
-85 AQLGDFPA
+85 
-93 RTPLESRVVGRH
+93 
-105 QRDGYVV
+105 
-112 ERVLYQ
+112 
-118 SRPGHYVTAL
+118 
-128 LYLPEGP
+128 
-135 PPYPGVLIACGHA
+135 
-148 PSAKSSKM
+148 M

-161 ILLAKGGMAALCYDP
+161 VLLAKGGMAALCYDP
-176 IGQGERHQMLHPDG
+176 IGQGERHQILHPDG

-222 MRGIDYL
+222 IRSIDYL

-263 CAAPSCYITHVKEML
+263 CAAPSCYITHVKELL

-338 YGRLGH
+338 YGRLGY

-366 MARWMRRWLLGVDDP
+366 MARWMRRWLLGIDDA

-386 SPLLSEEEGVM
+386 SRLLSEEEGSM
-397 QEFITAGGPNYSEFR
+397 QEFITASGPDYSEFR

-417 VVRSSPDGQVQ
+417 VVRSSPEGQVQ

-433 VSVFQ
+433 RTVFQ
-438 FNREREQELAGLRRA
+438 FNREREKELAAVRRA
-453 YWRRSPRGEALD
+453 FWRRTPRDEALK

-473 RRLDD
+473 RRLDE
-478 LPPLTAEDAGSLS
+478 LPLLTVEDSGTLP
-491 RPGYTIHKQILH
+491 RPGYAIHKQVLH

-515 APDASSP
+515 VPDAGGRD
-522 EVVLYLHG
+522 VVLYLHG
-530 QGKQVDAEP
+530 DGKQVDAEP

-545 QVRDGREVLAVD
+545 LVLGGREVLAVD

-600 EILIIARH
+600 EILVIARH
-608 LAEESGTDGKRKVH
+608 LAESTGSDAASRVH
-622 LVAIGEAG
+622 LVGIGEAG

-654 SWSNLIRTEVPVNQL
+654 SWTNVIQSEVPVNQL

-681 LPDLLKT
+681 LPDLLMS
-688 LSGIKVTVV
+688 LSAMKVRVI
-697 DPTDGAG
+697 DPADATGQ
-704 ERLQSSSGSPGG
+704 RLP
-716 LPAPGLAGEVPGAG
+716 
-730 GK
+730 

>member
-1 MELSSKLPTTIWIVG
+1 MLNLAKMKSFSKLSIAVWILC
-16 MCFATPSGA
+16 MCSADSSQA
-25 SETLRVLPDS
+25 SQTLRVLPER
-35 INGVETRKM
+35 INQVETGKM
-44 VRHYLLDQA
+44 VRRYLLDQA

-65 ELKTTEQMG
+65 ELKTVEQMR
-74 EHQRR
+74 EHQHR
-79 MRDFLR
+79 MREFLR
-85 AQLGDFPA
+85 AQLGDFPE
-93 RTPLESRVVGRH
+93 RTPLQARIVDRH
-105 QRDGYVV
+105 ERDGYSV
-112 ERVLYQ
+112 ERILYQ

-148 PSAKSSKM
+148 PSAKSTEM

-161 ILLAKGGMAALCYDP
+161 VLLAKGGMAALCYDP
-176 IGQGERHQMLHPDG
+176 IGQGERHQILDSQG

-257 LDERIA
+257 LDERVA
-263 CAAPSCYITHVKEML
+263 CAAPSCYVTHVKEML

-338 YGRLGH
+338 YGRMGY

-366 MARWMRRWLLGVDDP
+366 MARWMRRWLLGIDDA

-386 SPLLSEEEGVM
+386 SPLLSEDEGTM
-397 QEFITAGGPNYSEFR
+397 QEFITASGPDYSEFR

-417 VVRSSPDGQVQ
+417 VVRCSPDGQVQ

-438 FNREREQELAGLRRA
+438 LNREREMELAVLRRA
-453 YWRRSPRGEALD
+453 YWQRTPGDEALE

-473 RRLDD
+473 RRLDQ
-478 LPPLTAEDAGSLS
+478 LPLLTADDAGTLP
-491 RPGYTIHKQILH
+491 RPGYTIHKQVLH

-515 APDASSP
+515 VPDAGSRD
-522 EVVLYLHG
+522 VVLYLHG
-530 QGKQVDAEP
+530 EGKQVDSGP
-539 EGPIEK
+539 DGPIERL
-545 QVRDGREVLAVD
+545 VRDGREVLAVD

-600 EILIIARH
+600 EILAIARH
-608 LAEESGTDGKRKVH
+608 LASVPESDAARKVH
-622 LVAIGEAG
+622 LVGIGEAG

-639 EPALFASLEL
+639 EPALFTSLEL

-654 SWSNLIRTEVPVNQL
+654 SWSNVIRTEAPVNQL
-669 VNTVHG
+669 VNTVHAA
-675 SLRKYD
+675 LRKYD
-681 LPDLLKT
+681 LPDLLKS
-688 LSGIKVTVV
+688 LSGMTVTVV
-697 DPTDGAG
+697 EP
-704 ERLQSSSGSPGG
+704 
-716 LPAPGLAGEVPGAG
+716 AG
-730 GK
+730 GTGEILH

>member
-1 MELSSKLPTTIWIVG
+1 MKPLPKFLISIWIPI
-16 MCFATPSGA
+16 MCSAIPCEA
-25 SETLRVLPDS
+25 SPTLSVLPER
-35 INGVETRKM
+35 INQVETRKM
-44 VRHYLLDQA
+44 VRQYLLDQA

-65 ELKTTEQMG
+65 EIETPGQMR

-79 MRDFLR
+79 MREFLR

-93 RTPLESRVVGRH
+93 RTPLQARVVGRH
-105 QRDGYVV
+105 QRDGYSV
-112 ERVLYQ
+112 ERILYQ
-118 SRPGHYVTAL
+118 SRPGHFVTAL
-128 LYLPEGP
+128 LYLPEAP

-148 PSAKSSKM
+148 PSAKSTEM

-161 ILLAKGGMAALCYDP
+161 VLLAKGGMAALCYDP
-176 IGQGERHQMLHPDG
+176 IGQGERHQILHADG

-222 MRGIDYL
+222 IRGIDYL

-257 LDERIA
+257 LDERVA

-338 YGRLGH
+338 YGSMGY

-355 VHGFFRPLREG
+355 AHGFFRPLREG
-366 MARWMRRWLLGVDDP
+366 MARWMRRWLVGIDDDA

-386 SPLLSEEEGVM
+386 SPLLSEEAGSM
-397 QEFITAGGPNYSEFR
+397 QEFITASGPDYSEFR

-417 VVRSSPDGQVQ
+417 VVRCSPEGQVQ

-433 VSVFQ
+433 RSVFQ
-438 FNREREQELAGLRRA
+438 LNREREKELAVLRRA
-453 YWRRSPRGEALD
+453 YWRQTPRDEALE

-473 RRLDD
+473 RRLHE
-478 LPPLTAEDAGSLS
+478 LPPLTTEAAGTLR
-491 RPGYTIHKQILH
+491 RPGYTIHKLVLH

-515 APDASSP
+515 VPDGGGRGL
-522 EVVLYLHG
+522 VLYLHG
-530 QGKQVDAEP
+530 EGKHVDAGP
-539 EGPIEK
+539 DGPIEK

-564 QPAKGKWGY
+564 EPAKGKWGY

-600 EILIIARH
+600 EILSIARH
-608 LAEESGTDGKRKVH
+608 LAAVPGSDAARRVH
-622 LVAIGEAG
+622 LVGIGEAG
-630 PAALHAAAL
+630 PPALHAAAL
-639 EPALFASLEL
+639 EPALFASLDL
-649 RRSLV
+649 RWSLV
-654 SWSNLIRTEVPVNQL
+654 SWSNLIQTEVPVNQL

-675 SLRKYD
+675 ALRKYD

-688 LSGIKVTVV
+688 LSGMKVTVV
-697 DPTDGAG
+697 EPTGGAG
-704 ERLQSSSGSPGG
+704 ET
-716 LPAPGLAGEVPGAG
+716 LP
-730 GK
+730 

>member
-1 MELSSKLPTTIWIVG
+1 MCSSI
-16 MCFATPSGA
+16 PSAA
-25 SETLRVLPDS
+25 SQTLRVLPER
-35 INGVETRKM
+35 INQVETRKL
-44 VRHYLLDQA
+44 VRHHLLDQA

-65 ELKTTEQMG
+65 ELKTPGQMR

-79 MRDFLR
+79 MREFLR
-85 AQLGDFPA
+85 AQLGDFPEK
-93 RTPLESRVVGRH
+93 TPLEARVVGRH
-105 QRDGYVV
+105 QRDGYSV

-135 PPYPGVLIACGHA
+135 PPYPGVLIACGHT
-148 PSAKSSKM
+148 PSAKSSEM

-161 ILLAKGGMAALCYDP
+161 VLLARGGMAALCYDP
-176 IGQGERHQMLHPDG
+176 IGQGERHQILDPGG

-222 MRGIDYL
+222 IRGIDYL
-229 TSREEIDPD
+229 TSRKEIDPD

-257 LDERIA
+257 LDERVA
-263 CAAPSCYITHVKEML
+263 CAVPSCYITHVKEML
-278 HTQGPGDSE
+278 HTNGPGDSE
-287 QQVYGEIAQGLGHAD
+287 QQVYGEISQGLGHAD

-338 YGRLGH
+338 YGRMGH

-366 MARWMRRWLLGVDDP
+366 MARWMRRWLLGIDDS
-381 LREDD
+381 LREED
-386 SPLLSEEEGVM
+386 SPLLSEDEGSM
-397 QEFITAGGPNYSEFR
+397 QDFITAQGPDYSEFR

-417 VVRSSPDGQVQ
+417 VVRCSPRGQVQ
-428 LIPGA
+428 LMAGA
-433 VSVFQ
+433 RSVFQ
-438 FNREREQELAGLRRA
+438 LNREREQELAGLRSA
-453 YWRRSPRGEALD
+453 YWKRTPRDDALD

-473 RRLDD
+473 RRLQE
-478 LPPLTAEDAGSLS
+478 LPALTTEDAGSLS
-491 RPGYTIHKQILH
+491 RSGYTIHKLILH

-515 APDASSP
+515 VPDTGSQGM
-522 EVVLYLHG
+522 VLYLHG
-530 QGKQVDAEP
+530 QGKQVDA
-539 EGPIEK
+539 GPGGLIEK

-564 QPAKGKWGY
+564 EPEKGKWGY
-573 GPLFGADWEEFY
+573 GPLFGPDWEEFY

-600 EILIIARH
+600 DILVIARD
-608 LAEESGTDGKRKVH
+608 LAQGSEPDAGRKVH
-622 LVAIGEAG
+622 LAGIGEAG

-639 EPALFASLEL
+639 EPELFASLEL

-654 SWSNLIRTEVPVNQL
+654 SWSNVIQTEVPVNQL
-669 VNTVHG
+669 VNTVHA
-675 SLRKYD
+675 SLQKYD

-688 LSGIKVTVV
+688 LSGMKVTVIE
-697 DPTDGAG
+697 PTDGAG
-704 ERLQSSSGSPGG
+704 ERIP
-716 LPAPGLAGEVPGAG
+716 
-730 GK
+730 

>member
-1 MELSSKLPTTIWIVG
+1 MCSAIPCEASPTLS
-16 MCFATPSGA
+16 
-25 SETLRVLPDS
+25 VLPER
-35 INGVETRKM
+35 INQVETRKM
-44 VRHYLLDQA
+44 VRQYLLDQA

-65 ELKTTEQMG
+65 EIETPGQMR

-79 MRDFLR
+79 MREFLR

-93 RTPLESRVVGRH
+93 RTPLEARVVGRH
-105 QRDGYVV
+105 QRDGYSV
-112 ERVLYQ
+112 ERILYQ
-118 SRPGHYVTAL
+118 SRPGHFVTAL
-128 LYLPEGP
+128 LYLPEAP

-148 PSAKSSKM
+148 PSAKSTEM

-161 ILLAKGGMAALCYDP
+161 VLLAKGGMAALCYDP
-176 IGQGERHQMLHPDG
+176 IGQGERHQILHADG

-222 MRGIDYL
+222 IRGIDYL

-257 LDERIA
+257 LDERVA

-338 YGRLGH
+338 YGSMGY

-355 VHGFFRPLREG
+355 AHGFFRPLREG
-366 MARWMRRWLLGVDDP
+366 MARWMRRWLVGIDDDA

-386 SPLLSEEEGVM
+386 SPLLSEEAGSM
-397 QEFITAGGPNYSEFR
+397 QEFITASGPDYSEFR

-417 VVRSSPDGQVQ
+417 VVRCSPEGQVQ

-433 VSVFQ
+433 RSVFQ
-438 FNREREQELAGLRRA
+438 LNREREKELAVLRRA
-453 YWRRSPRGEALD
+453 YWRQTPRDEALE

-473 RRLDD
+473 RRLHE
-478 LPPLTAEDAGSLS
+478 LPPLTTEAAGTLR
-491 RPGYTIHKQILH
+491 RPGYTIHKLVLH

-515 APDASSP
+515 VPDGGGRGL
-522 EVVLYLHG
+522 VLYLHG
-530 QGKQVDAEP
+530 EGKHVDAGP
-539 EGPIEK
+539 DGPIEK

-564 QPAKGKWGY
+564 EPAKGKWGY

-600 EILIIARH
+600 EILSIARH
-608 LAEESGTDGKRKVH
+608 LAAVPGSDAARRVH
-622 LVAIGEAG
+622 LVGIGEAG
-630 PAALHAAAL
+630 PPALHAAAL
-639 EPALFASLEL
+639 EPALFASLDL
-649 RRSLV
+649 RWSLV
-654 SWSNLIRTEVPVNQL
+654 SWSNLIQTEVPVNQL
-669 VNTVHG
+669 VNTVHAA
-675 SLRKYD
+675 LQKYD

-688 LSGIKVTVV
+688 LSGMKVTVV
-697 DPTDGAG
+697 EPTGGAG
-704 ERLQSSSGSPGG
+704 ET
-716 LPAPGLAGEVPGAG
+716 LP
-730 GK
+730 